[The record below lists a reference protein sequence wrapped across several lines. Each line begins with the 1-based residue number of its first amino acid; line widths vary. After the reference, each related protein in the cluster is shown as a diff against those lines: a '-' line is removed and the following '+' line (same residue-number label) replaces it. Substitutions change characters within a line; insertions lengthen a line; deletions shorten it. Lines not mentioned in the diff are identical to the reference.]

1 MAAEKRP
8 KMKRPMPISDLLESA
23 FSGKPVQK
31 RLRDIKVWQVWEEA
45 VGAQIASKASPASI
59 RDGVLTLRVKG
70 SAWMQQ
76 LSLMKHDI
84 IFHLN
89 SIIGEQVVSDLVFK
103 QGTINKIQ
111 DDLPEASPEKRQL
124 SKHEKES
131 LEEIVSPLK
140 EQELRDAFISLFSS
154 QLADSP
160 RK

>member
-8 KMKRPMPISDLLESA
+8 KMNRPMPISDLLEAA

-89 SIIGEQVVSDLVFK
+89 SAIGEQVVSDLVFK

-124 SKHEKES
+124 SELEKEA
-131 LEEIVSPLK
+131 LEKIVSPLK
-140 EQELRDAFISLFSS
+140 EQELREAFIALFSS
-154 QLADSP
+154 QLAGSP

>member
-1 MAAEKRP
+1 
-8 KMKRPMPISDLLESA
+8 
-23 FSGKPVQK
+23 
-31 RLRDIKVWQVWEEA
+31 VWEEA

-84 IFHLN
+84 IFQLN

-103 QGTINKIQ
+103 QGTVNRFQ

-124 SKHEKES
+124 SKHEKEG
-131 LEEIVSPLK
+131 LKEIVSPLK
-140 EQELRDAFISLFSS
+140 EQELRDAFIALFSS

>member
-8 KMKRPMPISDLLESA
+8 RMKRPMPISDLLEAA

-31 RLRDIKVWQVWEEA
+31 RLRDIKVWQAWEEA
-45 VGAQIASKASPASI
+45 VGTQIASKASPASM

-84 IFHLN
+84 ISHLN
-89 SIIGEQVVSDLVFK
+89 SAVGEQIVSDLVFK
-103 QGTINKIQ
+103 QGTVTRLH
-111 DDLPEASPEKRQL
+111 DDPPEASPEKRQL
-124 SKHEKES
+124 SKQEKES
-131 LEEIVSPLK
+131 LEELVSQLQD
-140 EQELRDAFISLFSS
+140 QELREAFMTLFSS

>member
-45 VGAQIASKASPASI
+45 VGAQIASKAYPAAI

-76 LSLMKHDI
+76 LSLMKHEI
-84 IFHLN
+84 ISHLN
-89 SIIGEQVVSDLVFK
+89 SAIGELVVSDLLFK
-103 QGTINKIQ
+103 QGTINKLKE
-111 DDLPEASPEKRQL
+111 DLPETAPVKRQL
-124 SKHEKES
+124 TKREKES
-131 LEEIVSPLK
+131 LEEDVSQLK
-140 EQELRDAFISLFSS
+140 EQELREAFITLFSS

>member
-8 KMKRPMPISDLLESA
+8 RMKRPVPVSDLLESA

-45 VGAQIASKASPASI
+45 VGPQIASKAYPAAI

-84 IFHLN
+84 VAHLN
-89 SIIGEQVVSDLVFK
+89 SAIGEQVVSDLVFK
-103 QGTINKIQ
+103 QGTVGMPRDEQ
-111 DDLPEASPEKRQL
+111 PEARPEKRQL
-124 SKHEKES
+124 TKDERDS
-131 LEEIVSPLK
+131 LEKIVSPVQQ
-140 EQELRDAFISLFSS
+140 QELREAFITLFSS
-154 QLADSP
+154 QIADAP